1 MRLLLVAPPGA
12 GKGTQAEKLAAHY
25 GIAHLSSGDLL
36 RKEVAEGTEIGR
48 AAAAYLERG
57 DLVPDDL
64 VIAMLLRA
72 GAGGQPGT
80 AATSSTASRG
90 SLPQAEEA
98 YRMAQQTEGIE
109 LQAVIH
115 LQVGRDELR
124 RRLMARAEQEGRGDD
139 NEATIAHRLDV
150 YESETRPLLAFY
162 AGRGLLVDIDG
173 EQPVDQ
179 VFADIVAA
187 IDGLLEGPALGR
199 TGGSGE
205 PSLASARRPVSDQ
218 VPGARPS
225 APRPLRRRPPHTTG
239 PGPPCRRARPR
250 ST

>member
-48 AAAAYLERG
+48 AAATYLQRG
-57 DLVPDDL
+57 DLVPDEL
-64 VIAMLLRA
+64 VIAMLVTPALEAARK
-72 GAGGQPGT
+72 GGYVLDGFP
-80 AATSSTASRG
+80 R
-90 SLPQAEEA
+90 SLAQAEEA
-98 YRMAQQTEGIE
+98 YRTAQQNEGVE

-124 RRLMARAEQEGRGDD
+124 RRLLARAEREGRGDD

-173 EQPVDQ
+173 EQSVDD
-179 VFADIVAA
+179 VFSDIVAA
-187 IDGLLEGPALGR
+187 IDQLLEG
-199 TGGSGE
+199 
-205 PSLASARRPVSDQ
+205 
-218 VPGARPS
+218 
-225 APRPLRRRPPHTTG
+225 
-239 PGPPCRRARPR
+239 R
-250 ST
+250 S